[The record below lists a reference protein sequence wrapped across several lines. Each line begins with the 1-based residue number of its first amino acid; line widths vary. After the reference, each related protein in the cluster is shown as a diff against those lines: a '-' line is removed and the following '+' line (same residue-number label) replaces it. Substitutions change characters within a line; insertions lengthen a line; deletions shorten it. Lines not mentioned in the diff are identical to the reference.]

1 MAHQLLC
8 CEMETIRRAYPDA
21 NLLNDRVLRAMLKAE
36 ETCAPSVSYFKCVQ
50 KEILPSMRKI
60 VATWMLEVC
69 EEQKCEEEVFPLAM
83 NYLDRFLSLEP
94 VKKSR
99 LQLLGAT
106 CMFVA
111 SKMKETIPLT
121 AEKLCIYTDN
131 SIRPDELLH
140 MELVLVNK
148 LKWNLAAMTPHD
160 FIEHFLSKMPV
171 AEENKQI
178 IRKHAQTFVALC
190 ATDVKFISNP
200 PSMVAAGSVAAAA
213 QGLHLGSANGFLSY
227 HRLTRFL
234 SKVIRCDPD
243 CLRAC
248 QEQIEALLESSLRQ
262 AQQQNL
268 DPKAAEEE
276 EEEEE
281 VDLACTPT
289 DTCSLLISR
298 SLFHIPQASLGH
310 LQTRRSGCLTH
321 GLLLRQTD
329 TWTRTQTK
337 GPGGD
342 PRPPAMFTRTPG
354 RLWRQAMSVS
364 SALRLLCWTFHLT

>member
-1 MAHQLLC
+1 
-8 CEMETIRRAYPDA
+8 
-21 NLLNDRVLRAMLKAE
+21 
-36 ETCAPSVSYFKCVQ
+36 
-50 KEILPSMRKI
+50 
-60 VATWMLEVC
+60 
-69 EEQKCEEEVFPLAM
+69 M

-131 SIRPDELLH
+131 SIRPDELLQ
-140 MELVLVNK
+140 MELLLVNK
-148 LKWNLAAMTPHD
+148 LKWNLAAVTPHD
-160 FIEHFLSKMPV
+160 FIEHFLSKMPA
-171 AEENKQI
+171 AEENRQI

-200 PSMVAAGSVAAAA
+200 PSMVAAGSVVAAV
-213 QGLHLGSANGFLSY
+213 QGLHLGGSNSFLSC

-234 SKVIRCDPD
+234 SKVIKCDAD

-262 AQQQNL
+262 AQQQSL

-281 VDLACTPT
+281 ADLACTPT
-289 DTCSLLISR
+289 DVRDVNI
-298 SLFHIPQASLGH
+298 
-310 LQTRRSGCLTH
+310 
-321 GLLLRQTD
+321 
-329 TWTRTQTK
+329 
-337 GPGGD
+337 
-342 PRPPAMFTRTPG
+342 
-354 RLWRQAMSVS
+354 
-364 SALRLLCWTFHLT
+364 

>member
-8 CEMETIRRAYPDA
+8 CEVDTIRRAYPDA

-94 VKKSR
+94 VKKGR

-131 SIRPDELLH
+131 SIQPEELLH
-140 MELVLVNK
+140 MELLLVNK

-171 AEENKQI
+171 AEVNKQI

-200 PSMVAAGSVAAAA
+200 PSMVAAGSVVAAA
-213 QGLHLGSANGFLSY
+213 QGRGG
-227 HRLTRFL
+227 
-234 SKVIRCDPD
+234 
-243 CLRAC
+243 
-248 QEQIEALLESSLRQ
+248 
-262 AQQQNL
+262 
-268 DPKAAEEE
+268 
-276 EEEEE
+276 
-281 VDLACTPT
+281 
-289 DTCSLLISR
+289 
-298 SLFHIPQASLGH
+298 G
-310 LQTRRSGCLTH
+310 G
-321 GLLLRQTD
+321 GGGGGG
-329 TWTRTQTK
+329 
-337 GPGGD
+337 GPGLH
-342 PRPPAMFTRTPG
+342 T
-354 RLWRQAMSVS
+354 
-364 SALRLLCWTFHLT
+364 H

>member
-1 MAHQLLC
+1 M
-8 CEMETIRRAYPDA
+8 
-21 NLLNDRVLRAMLKAE
+21 
-36 ETCAPSVSYFKCVQ
+36 
-50 KEILPSMRKI
+50 
-60 VATWMLEVC
+60 
-69 EEQKCEEEVFPLAM
+69 
-83 NYLDRFLSLEP
+83 
-94 VKKSR
+94 
-99 LQLLGAT
+99 
-106 CMFVA
+106 
-111 SKMKETIPLT
+111 
-121 AEKLCIYTDN
+121 
-131 SIRPDELLH
+131 ELL
-140 MELVLVNK
+140 LVNK

-200 PSMVAAGSVAAAA
+200 PSMVAAGSVVAAV
-213 QGLHLGSANGFLSY
+213 QGLHLGGSSSFLSY

-234 SKVIRCDPD
+234 SKVIRCDPVGGAGHGLTLSGDNVDAHSTPQPPEFQGQD

-289 DTCSLLISR
+289 DVRDVNI
-298 SLFHIPQASLGH
+298 
-310 LQTRRSGCLTH
+310 
-321 GLLLRQTD
+321 
-329 TWTRTQTK
+329 
-337 GPGGD
+337 
-342 PRPPAMFTRTPG
+342 
-354 RLWRQAMSVS
+354 
-364 SALRLLCWTFHLT
+364 